1 MANRNYIPE
10 TGPDEGESY
19 WAAVRER
26 LVRSKAWGVYWQ
38 SSLGGGNAVRR
49 GSRRFRGATCGSARP
64 RTIDQPV
71 AVKALV
77 RG

>member
-26 LVRSKAWGVYWQ
+26 LVRSKAWGVYWHT
-38 SSLGGGNAVRR
+38 SLIGGE
-49 GSRRFRGATCGSARP
+49 C
-64 RTIDQPV
+64 
-71 AVKALV
+71 
-77 RG
+77 